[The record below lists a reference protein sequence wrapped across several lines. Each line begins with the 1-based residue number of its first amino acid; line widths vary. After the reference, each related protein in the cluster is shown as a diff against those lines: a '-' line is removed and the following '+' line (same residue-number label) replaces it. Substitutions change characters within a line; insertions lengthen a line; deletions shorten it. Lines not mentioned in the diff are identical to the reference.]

1 MCDSTAKQVSF
12 EYQYHRIFPVCFP
25 VAILLLGEPVR
36 WETHLQLIIDILVT
50 NGNLLSI
57 PQSLC
62 KKRIPV
68 IAANTDLIYMSE
80 VPLPRYDDV
89 LKHVTMNYQIKVSY
103 RTVCSFRLVELHMVV
118 RCRQLEK

>member
-1 MCDSTAKQVSF
+1 MCDKTAKQVSF
-12 EYQYHRIFPVCFP
+12 EYQYHRIFPVCFL

-57 PQSLC
+57 SQSPC

-89 LKHVTMNYQIKVSY
+89 LKHNY
-103 RTVCSFRLVELHMVV
+103 ELPDYNE
-118 RCRQLEK
+118 L

>member
-1 MCDSTAKQVSF
+1 M
-12 EYQYHRIFPVCFP
+12 
-25 VAILLLGEPVR
+25 R

-89 LKHVTMNYQIKVSY
+89 LKHVTMNYLILVS
-103 RTVCSFRLVELHMVV
+103 VCSFRLVELRMVV

>member
-1 MCDSTAKQVSF
+1 M
-12 EYQYHRIFPVCFP
+12 
-25 VAILLLGEPVR
+25 R

-57 PQSLC
+57 SQSPC
-62 KKRIPV
+62 KKCIPV

-89 LKHVTMNYQIKVSY
+89 LKHITMNNYYQIIMSY
-103 RTVCSFRLVELHMVV
+103 RTVCSFRLVDFP
-118 RCRQLEK
+118 

>member
-1 MCDSTAKQVSF
+1 M
-12 EYQYHRIFPVCFP
+12 
-25 VAILLLGEPVR
+25 R

-89 LKHVTMNYQIKVSY
+89 LKHVTMNYQIIVSY
-103 RTVCSFRLVELHMVV
+103 RTVCSFRLVELRMVV

>member
-1 MCDSTAKQVSF
+1 M
-12 EYQYHRIFPVCFP
+12 
-25 VAILLLGEPVR
+25 R

-89 LKHVTMNYQIKVSY
+89 LKPVTMNYQIIVSY
-103 RTVCSFRLVELHMVV
+103 RTVCSFRLVELRMVV
-118 RCRQLEK
+118 RCRQLGK

>member
-1 MCDSTAKQVSF
+1 M
-12 EYQYHRIFPVCFP
+12 
-25 VAILLLGEPVR
+25 R

-62 KKRIPV
+62 KKRIQV

-89 LKHVTMNYQIKVSY
+89 LKHVTMNYLILVS
-103 RTVCSFRLVELHMVV
+103 VCSFRLVELRMVV

>member
-1 MCDSTAKQVSF
+1 M
-12 EYQYHRIFPVCFP
+12 
-25 VAILLLGEPVR
+25 R

-57 PQSLC
+57 SQSPC

-80 VPLPRYDDV
+80 VPLPRYDDAPPP
-89 LKHVTMNYQIKVSY
+89 LQIKDGETACFDLLIL
-103 RTVCSFRLVELHMVV
+103 RERGICSSILFCPKMY
-118 RCRQLEK
+118 CQYFP